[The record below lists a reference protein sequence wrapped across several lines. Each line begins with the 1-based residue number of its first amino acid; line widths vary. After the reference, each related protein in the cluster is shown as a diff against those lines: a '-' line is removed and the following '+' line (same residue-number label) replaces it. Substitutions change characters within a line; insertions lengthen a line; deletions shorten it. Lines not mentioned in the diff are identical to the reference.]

1 MNNYIKKFLNSTLSL
16 HRNLK
21 KIIAMT
27 ADIILCILCLWLAF
41 YLRIEE
47 FIKINDMTILAVLI
61 SISLAIPIFWLVGL
75 YNTMFRFVGSSI
87 ISTTIVAISA
97 YGLLYFAVI
106 GIYGIK
112 GIPRSIG
119 VIQPLLLFIG
129 ILASRAIIKYLFLNI
144 STFKSSRNKKKY

>member
-1 MNNYIKKFLNSTLSL
+1 MNNYIKELLNRTLSL

-27 ADIILCILCLWLAF
+27 VDIVLCILCLWLAF

-47 FIKINDMTILAVLI
+47 FVKINDMTTLAVLI

-112 GIPRSIG
+112 DIPRSIG

-144 STFKSSRNKKKY
+144 STFKNSRNKKKY